1 MEAFTIFNAK
11 HMGVEQVEMVWYVN
25 VQAVF
30 WNNYCFKQIRMGFS
44 TKPNQKVIWQQLCNN
59 KNT

>member
-30 WNNYCFKQIRMGFS
+30 W
-44 TKPNQKVIWQQLCNN
+44 
-59 KNT
+59 